1 VQRIAYSAHL
11 RGEGPPPTGEPPTTD
26 PRGSSVTIQS
36 TTADGADAGIASL
49 SYENHVVFRSE
60 STFTETG
67 TIALGND
74 GTLEIDTVG
83 EGTLRPS
90 GEPDLLHGAVIWR
103 VTGGSGRFDRAH
115 GLIASNFLLQPA
127 SGDVQE
133 WQVGVVFVP

>member
-1 VQRIAYSAHL
+1 MQRIAFSAHL
-11 RGEGPPPTGEPPTTD
+11 RGEAPQPAGEPPTTD
-26 PRGSSVTIQS
+26 PRGTSVTVDA
-36 TTADGADAGIASL
+36 TTRDGADAGIGSM
-49 SYENHVVFRSE
+49 SYENHVVFTSE

-67 TIALGND
+67 TITLGGD
-74 GTLEIDTVG
+74 GELEVDTVG

-103 VTGGSGRFDRAH
+103 VTGGHGRFARAH